1 MRTFLNPV
9 IHTIFVMLGPRCNL
23 KCRYCL
29 QRPLLGGNPER
40 QRAGERHLA
49 DVISFIR
56 DIARNQTEPVIA
68 HFYGG
73 EPFLYEQE
81 MREIVEALAGEPNL
95 SFSTISNGTLLTP
108 ALADWLNA
116 RQIHCA
122 ISWDGP
128 RTRETRGVD
137 VFADPERRDLILGL
151 NSLSLSA
158 VISAYN
164 YPLESLDALIP
175 LDTAYAERHGQSLFL
190 NFDEIMDTGLADR
203 SLLLTDCDR
212 VRREMTLV
220 AAETRKLLL
229 HETPG
234 NPWRAHLGL
243 QYLHRLKGGVEG
255 RKSLAR
261 GICACGNGYSV
272 LNVDL
277 NGNLYRCHNVDTV
290 VGTIHDTFMSYL
302 DRVTLHDPTRAN
314 FTRCLDCPV
323 VALCRGGCP
332 LIGWDAREASYCRLK
347 RAVFS
352 PFIELAM
359 SMA

>member
-128 RTRETRGVD
+128 RTRED
-137 VFADPERRDLILGL
+137 
-151 NSLSLSA
+151 
-158 VISAYN
+158 
-164 YPLESLDALIP
+164 
-175 LDTAYAERHGQSLFL
+175 
-190 NFDEIMDTGLADR
+190 
-203 SLLLTDCDR
+203 
-212 VRREMTLV
+212 
-220 AAETRKLLL
+220 
-229 HETPG
+229 
-234 NPWRAHLGL
+234 
-243 QYLHRLKGGVEG
+243 
-255 RKSLAR
+255 RKS
-261 GICACGNGYSV
+261 
-272 LNVDL
+272 
-277 NGNLYRCHNVDTV
+277 V
-290 VGTIHDTFMSYL
+290 V
-302 DRVTLHDPTRAN
+302 
-314 FTRCLDCPV
+314 
-323 VALCRGGCP
+323 
-332 LIGWDAREASYCRLK
+332 
-347 RAVFS
+347 
-352 PFIELAM
+352 
-359 SMA
+359 